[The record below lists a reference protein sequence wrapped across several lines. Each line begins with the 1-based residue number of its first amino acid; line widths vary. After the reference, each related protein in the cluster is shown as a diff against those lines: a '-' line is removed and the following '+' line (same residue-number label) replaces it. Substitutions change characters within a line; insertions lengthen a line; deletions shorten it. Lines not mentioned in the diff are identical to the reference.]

1 MEAVTHLD
9 LILALGLGVGGNPVD
24 PPDLGEHGAIA
35 QREPQVEQPVGGGTD
50 LSEPIFRDLKSGN
63 Y

>member
-1 MEAVTHLD
+1 MEVTHLY

-35 QREPQVEQPVGGGTD
+35 QRETQVEQPVGGRTGC
-50 LSEPIFRDLKSGN
+50 SEQIVRDLQ
-63 Y
+63 